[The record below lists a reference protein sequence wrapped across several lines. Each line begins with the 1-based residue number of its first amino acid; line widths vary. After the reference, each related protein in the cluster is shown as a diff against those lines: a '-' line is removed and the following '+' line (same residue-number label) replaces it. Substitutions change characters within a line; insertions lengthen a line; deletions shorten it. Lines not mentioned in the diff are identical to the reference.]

1 MVDINNITEKSEIL
15 FALAPFSEGMKALK
29 RKSDLVDF
37 TYTDLRLYGSTLTKE
52 GVASILDGITIP
64 GAPVLEHRL
73 CEAHRKLLNRFD
85 DKLHMGLEIDSILL
99 NEFCVILASSELP
112 PYREGAPLLYHLD
125 YVPGCEDSI
134 SADLAGIF
142 NAVRRAENEGV
153 YSGDFCLKAADIHMG
168 ILKVYPY
175 IEGFS
180 ELSARAAA
188 QFELVRAGYFPV
200 DYNVSE
206 PEYNRICADAIRTSD
221 VSEFADVLRMAVLK
235 KLHKL
240 IDAVNIGT

>member
-1 MVDINNITEKSEIL
+1 MVDINSITEKREIL
-15 FALAPFSEGMKALK
+15 FALAPFSEGVKALK

-37 TYTDLRLYGSTLTKE
+37 TFTDLRLYGSALTKE
-52 GVASILDGITIP
+52 GVASILEGITIP
-64 GAPVLEHRL
+64 GAPVQEHRL
-73 CEAHRKLLNRFD
+73 CETHRKLMSRFD

-99 NEFCVILASSELP
+99 NEFCVILASAKLP

-134 SADLAGIF
+134 SADLAGF
-142 NAVRRAENEGV
+142 FSAVRKAEKDGV

-175 IEGFS
+175 VEGFS

-200 DYNVSE
+200 DFNVSE

-221 VSEFADVLRMAVLK
+221 VSEFADVLRIAVLK